1 MSLIQQLLTEHRII
15 ENVLDIFENK
25 IAEAQATKKVD
36 VKFFTKFLRF
46 VKEYVESYHHIR
58 EERCLFTV
66 LADKNRLFDRG
77 LLEVIQHEHRL
88 GRQKTSE
95 IQKTFFQYSTNQAC
109 LDDVLNSCIEYVEM
123 LRQHIYKEDR
133 LLFPLSDR
141 IMDKEDQERAFE
153 CSKRIEEL
161 ASFSIHRHVARLVD
175 RP

>member
-1 MSLIQQLLTEHRII
+1 
-15 ENVLDIFENK
+15 
-25 IAEAQATKKVD
+25 
-36 VKFFTKFLRF
+36 
-46 VKEYVESYHHIR
+46 
-58 EERCLFTV
+58 
-66 LADKNRLFDRG
+66 
-77 LLEVIQHEHRL
+77 
-88 GRQKTSE
+88 
-95 IQKTFFQYSTNQAC
+95 
-109 LDDVLNSCIEYVEM
+109 M